1 MSAESAPRKLSTME
15 TLIFLKKVSLFADF
29 ELEDLMELTA
39 ITSEMEVKDG
49 ETIIREG
56 ETGSSAYVIVS
67 GMVEVFR
74 KTDRGEVVLATFD
87 QTQYFGEMA
96 IIENEPRS
104 ASVRARGEAH
114 LLCLDGRAFRRM
126 MEMNAALAFRIVQV
140 FSRRLRR
147 MSQAA

>member
-1 MSAESAPRKLSTME
+1 MSVADASKKLSTME

-39 ITSEMEVKDG
+39 ITSEVEVAAG

-56 ETGSSAYVIVS
+56 ESGSSAYVIVS

-74 KTDRGEVVLATFD
+74 QTDRGVVVLATFD

-96 IIENEPRS
+96 IIEHEPRS
-104 ASVRARGEAH
+104 ASVRAKGDCR